1 MANTIALVLFLIG
14 FSGMIIILR
23 RKVPLL
29 MELSERGEKVEVREL
44 VLKAVKRITES
55 ERVKAF
61 SPDKTLHKAL
71 SKTRILALKTENKT
85 GSWLE
90 QIRARSR
97 EKKEN
102 LSDDYWKQLKK
113 RK

>member
-1 MANTIALVLFLIG
+1 MTDITASILLFIG
-14 FSGMIIILR
+14 LFGMTVILR
-23 RKVPLL
+23 RKISLL
-29 MELSERGEKVEVREL
+29 LEFSPRGERIHVRALMAKAAEKVAGSERI
-44 VLKAVKRITES
+44 KAL
-55 ERVKAF
+55 
-61 SPDKTLHKAL
+61 SPEKTLHKAL

>member
-14 FSGMIIILR
+14 LSGMIIILR

-29 MELSERGEKVEVREL
+29 MELSPRGERVEVREL
-44 VLKAVKRITES
+44 VLKAVKRVAGS

-61 SPDKTLHKAL
+61 SPEKTLHKAL

-90 QIRARSR
+90 QMRARSQ